1 MLHSFNRLPESVPLI
16 KKQVAKLSHC
26 SCASRWR
33 QPYPSSGEDLH
44 TDNNMV
50 GVYMMTLLTA
60 VHSSY
65 QKTALVPS
73 RDYGPMSLLASLSLE
88 FQYLPPLPYCVYNV
102 RVPGDR

>member
-1 MLHSFNRLPESVPLI
+1 
-16 KKQVAKLSHC
+16 
-26 SCASRWR
+26 
-33 QPYPSSGEDLH
+33 
-44 TDNNMV
+44 
-50 GVYMMTLLTA
+50 MMTLLTA